1 MRIITDPES
10 WTGLR
15 SSQAV
20 AQDLAP
26 PADAGDQAGGRLSS
40 GLGAVL
46 RRVLRLFGRR

>member
-20 AQDLAP
+20 AKDLAP
-26 PADAGDQAGGRLSS
+26 TDAAGDQAGGRVPS
-40 GLGAVL
+40 GIGAVL
-46 RRVLRLFGRR
+46 RRVLRALGRA

>member
-15 SSQAV
+15 SSEAV
-20 AQDLAP
+20 AKDLAP
-26 PADAGDQAGGRLSS
+26 PVEVGASAGSGPA
-40 GLGAVL
+40 GLGVVL